1 VTHPNEPEYL
11 GAGPEVSTEAVEPG
25 VERLPEETV
34 AVEEAGPAPGRE
46 TAPPGAGPSPE
57 EPPGEPEGAS
67 ASQAAALATAEAA
80 PGPAEPERPD
90 LSPELRR
97 LVDLA
102 TRYPEIGPP
111 LAELAFKVGER
122 EWAERI
128 VRMGLDQE
136 APGMEFYAVLANAA
150 RRERRTTDALEVTLE
165 ALHRFATAP
174 ETTVAPE
181 DGPRL
186 LQVIRQAFAHLMF
199 DLQALNAYPEF
210 ITQVATALSGLED
223 RLGKD
228 PLYHVL
234 LAQALWNDSRERSE
248 AEWDRAIAL
257 AENDLAW
264 NARGTW
270 YKEAEKDLDR
280 AERVYRQGL
289 EQLPHSPLLL
299 HNLAQVLLE
308 KAARPDV
315 EAGAARRLVREA
327 ETLLRQGLRE
337 EGPRGMR
344 RYIHAT
350 LDRLAEIRAL
360 LPPRPGKKPR
370 PTSGEAETSE
380 PTAPPPPPPEVGA
393 VLRGRVESLTVFG
406 AFVDVGGHV
415 GLLHK
420 SEMSPYPVRDPSEIV
435 KTGDE
440 VEVKVIR
447 VEPQADGRLRIGLS
461 RKALMGAPAGPPEAA
476 AAPAP
481 RPEAPRPRGRPP
493 GAERGR
499 SRELAGRRDDR
510 NGGRR
515 EDRRPERRDRDERR
529 EPPDPRRP
537 EWPSDKAN
545 EAKIAKLG
553 EILLAKLK
561 GQLPEE

>member
-1 VTHPNEPEYL
+1 V
-11 GAGPEVSTEAVEPG
+11 
-25 VERLPEETV
+25 
-34 AVEEAGPAPGRE
+34 
-46 TAPPGAGPSPE
+46 
-57 EPPGEPEGAS
+57 EPEGAP
-67 ASQAAALATAEAA
+67 AAQPAGEAVPDA
-80 PGPAEPERPD
+80 QNEEPGPAEPERPD
-90 LSPELRR
+90 LTPELRR
-97 LVDLA
+97 LIDLA
-102 TRYPEIGPP
+102 AKYPEIGPP

-122 EWAERI
+122 DWAERI

-136 APGMEFYAVLANAA
+136 APGVEFYAVLANAA
-150 RRERRTTDALEVTLE
+150 RRESRTADSLQVTLE
-165 ALHRFATAP
+165 ALRRFATAP
-174 ETTVAPE
+174 EATAATE

-186 LQVIRQAFAHLMF
+186 LQIIRQAFAHLMF
-199 DLQALNAYPEF
+199 DLQSLQAYPEF
-210 ITQVATALSGLED
+210 IGRIALELPELEA
-223 RLGKD
+223 RLGTD

-234 LAQALWNDSRERSE
+234 LAQALWYENRERSE
-248 AEWDRAIAL
+248 AAWDRATEL

-280 AERVYRQGL
+280 AEGVYRQGL
-289 EQLPHSPLLL
+289 EKLPHSPLLL

-315 EAGAARRLVREA
+315 DAGAARRLVREA

-344 RYIHAT
+344 RFIHAT
-350 LDRLAEIRAL
+350 LDRLAEIRAS
-360 LPPRPGKKPR
+360 LPPPAGRKPR
-370 PTSGEAETSE
+370 GAPVAAEAQE
-380 PTAPPPPPPEVGA
+380 PAAPPPPPPEVGA

-406 AFVDVGGHV
+406 AFVSVGGHV

-447 VEPQADGRLRIGLS
+447 VEPHADGRLRIGLS
-461 RKALMGAPAGPPEAA
+461 RKALMGMPAGQPEAR
-476 AAPAP
+476 PSQAP
-481 RPEAPRPRGRPP
+481 RPEGPGPRGRPP
-493 GAERGR
+493 GGERGR
-499 SRELAGRRDDR
+499 SREQPGRRDDR
-510 NGGRR
+510 GGNRR
-515 EDRRPERRDRDERR
+515 EERRPERPDRDLRR
-529 EPPDPRRP
+529 EQPDPRRP

-545 EAKIAKLG
+545 EGKIAKLG